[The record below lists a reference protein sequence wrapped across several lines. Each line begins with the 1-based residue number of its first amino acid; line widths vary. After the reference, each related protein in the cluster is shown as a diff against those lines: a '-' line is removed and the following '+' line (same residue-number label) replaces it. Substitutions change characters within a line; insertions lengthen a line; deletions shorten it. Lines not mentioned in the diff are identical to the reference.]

1 MILRD
6 LLTLGQQKLKQA
18 DIDTAGPDARLLAA
32 AAMEI
37 NTEQVT
43 LKALDHVSKQQQDH
57 FESMIEQRRNF
68 KPVSRILGKRQ
79 FWNRWFEI
87 SPDVLDPRGDSEV
100 LVNLALQQKADR
112 ILDLGTGSG
121 ILALTLLSEWP
132 DALAVG
138 ADICEKALLIA
149 QRNAVQLEVSDRFQA
164 QKSDWFEA
172 IVGQFDLIVSNP
184 PYIGEDEIPH
194 LDPDVR
200 LYDPMIAL
208 SPGRDALQAYQNIAS
223 DAIGY
228 LKPGGRLLVEI
239 GFRQG
244 EAVRALFASNGL
256 KSVETIQDLNGLDRV
271 VCAIKA
277 KFV

>member
-6 LLTLGQQKLKQA
+6 LLALGQQKLKQA
-18 DIDTAGPDARLLAA
+18 DIDTAGRDARLLAA
-32 AAMEI
+32 AAMDI
-37 NTEQVT
+37 NTAQVT

-57 FESMIEQRRNF
+57 FESMIEQRRSF

-121 ILALTLLSEWP
+121 ILALTLLSEWTN
-132 DALAVG
+132 ALAVG

-172 IVGQFDLIVSNP
+172 IGGQFDLIVSNP

-208 SPGRDALQAYQNIAS
+208 SPGRDALQAYQNIAR

-244 EAVRALFASNGL
+244 EAVRELFASNGL
-256 KSVETIQDLNGLDRV
+256 KEIEIIQDLNGLDRV

>member
-6 LLTLGQQKLKQA
+6 LLALGQQKLKQA
-18 DIDTAGPDARLLAA
+18 DIDTAGRDARLLAA
-32 AAMEI
+32 AAMDI
-37 NTEQVT
+37 NTAQVT

-57 FESMIEQRRNF
+57 FESMIEQRRSF

-132 DALAVG
+132 NASAVG

-149 QRNAVQLEVSDRFQA
+149 QRNAAQLEVSDRFQA

-172 IVGQFDLIVSNP
+172 IGGQFDLIVSNP

-208 SPGRDALQAYQNIAS
+208 SPGRDALQAYQNIAR

-244 EAVRALFASNGL
+244 EAVGELFASNGL
-256 KSVETIQDLNGLDRV
+256 KEIKIIQDLNGRDRV
-271 VCAIKA
+271 VRAIKA
-277 KFV
+277 KPV

>member
-6 LLTLGQQKLKQA
+6 LLTLGQQKLKLA
-18 DIDTAGPDARLLAA
+18 HIDTAGRDARLLAA

-37 NTEQVT
+37 STAQVT
-43 LKALDHVSKQQQDH
+43 LKALDPVSKLQQDH

-138 ADICEKALLIA
+138 VDICEKALLIA

-172 IVGQFDLIVSNP
+172 ISGQFDLIVSNP

-256 KSVETIQDLNGLDRV
+256 KLVETIQDLNGLDRV

-277 KFV
+277 KTV

>member
-18 DIDTAGPDARLLAA
+18 DIDTAGRDARILAA
-32 AAMEI
+32 AAMDI
-37 NTEQVT
+37 NTAHVA
-43 LKALDHVSKQQQDH
+43 LKAFDHVSKQQQDH
-57 FESMIEQRRNF
+57 FESMIEQRRSF

-149 QRNAVQLEVSDRFQA
+149 QRNAVQLEISDRFQA

-172 IVGQFDLIVSNP
+172 IGGQFDLIVSNP
-184 PYIGEDEIPH
+184 PYIGEDEVPH

-208 SPGRDALQAYQNIAS
+208 SPGRDALQAYQSIAR
-223 DAIGY
+223 DAIDY
-228 LKPGGRLLVEI
+228 LKPGGWLLVEI

-244 EAVRALFASNGL
+244 EAVRELFASNGL
-256 KSVETIQDLNGLDRV
+256 KEIEIIQDLNGRDRV
-271 VCAIKA
+271 VRAIKA
-277 KFV
+277 KLV

>member
-6 LLTLGQQKLKQA
+6 LLTLGQQKLKLEH
-18 DIDTAGPDARLLAA
+18 IDTAGRDARLLAA

-37 NTEQVT
+37 STAQVT
-43 LKALDHVSKQQQDH
+43 LKALDYVSKQQQDH

-138 ADICEKALLIA
+138 VDICEKALLIA

-172 IVGQFDLIVSNP
+172 ISGQFDLIVSNP

-277 KFV
+277 KTV

>member
-6 LLTLGQQKLKQA
+6 LLTLGQQKLKLA
-18 DIDTAGPDARLLAA
+18 HIDTAGRDARLLAA
-32 AAMEI
+32 VAMDI
-37 NTEQVT
+37 NTAQVT

-100 LVNLALQQKADR
+100 LVNSALQQKADR

-138 ADICEKALLIA
+138 VDICEKALLIA

-172 IVGQFDLIVSNP
+172 ISEQFDLIVSNP

-277 KFV
+277 KTV

>member
-6 LLTLGQQKLKQA
+6 LLALGQQKLKQA
-18 DIDTAGPDARLLAA
+18 HIDTAGRDARLLAA
-32 AAMEI
+32 AAMDI
-37 NTEQVT
+37 NTAQVT
-43 LKALDHVSKQQQDH
+43 LKALDHVSQQQQDH
-57 FESMIEQRRNF
+57 FESMIEQRRSF

-149 QRNAVQLEVSDRFQA
+149 QRNAAQLEVSDRFQA

-172 IVGQFDLIVSNP
+172 IGGQFDLIVSNP

-208 SPGRDALQAYQNIAS
+208 SPGRDALQAYQNIAR

-244 EAVRALFASNGL
+244 EAVRELFASNGL
-256 KSVETIQDLNGLDRV
+256 KEIEIIQDLNGLDRV

>member
-6 LLTLGQQKLKQA
+6 LLTLGQQKLKLA
-18 DIDTAGPDARLLAA
+18 HIDTAGRDAHLLAA

-37 NTEQVT
+37 STAQVT
-43 LKALDHVSKQQQDH
+43 LKALDYVSKQQQDH

-132 DALAVG
+132 NALAVG
-138 ADICEKALLIA
+138 ADICEKALLIE
-149 QRNAVQLEVSDRFQA
+149 QRNAAQLEVSDRFQA

-172 IVGQFDLIVSNP
+172 IGGQFDLIVSNP

-208 SPGRDALQAYQNIAS
+208 SPGRDALQAYQNIAR

-244 EAVRALFASNGL
+244 EAVGELFASNGL
-256 KSVETIQDLNGLDRV
+256 KEIKIIQDLNGRDRV
-271 VCAIKA
+271 VRAIKA
-277 KFV
+277 KTV

>member
-6 LLTLGQQKLKQA
+6 LLTLGQQKLKLA
-18 DIDTAGPDARLLAA
+18 HIDTARRDARLLAA

-37 NTEQVT
+37 NTAQVT

-132 DALAVG
+132 DSWAVG

-149 QRNAVQLEVSDRFQA
+149 QRNAVQHEVSDRFQA

-172 IVGQFDLIVSNP
+172 ISGQFDLIVSNP

-208 SPGRDALQAYQNIAS
+208 SPGRDALLAYQNIAS

-256 KSVETIQDLNGLDRV
+256 KSIEIIQDLNGLDRV
-271 VCAIKA
+271 VRAIKA
-277 KFV
+277 KTV

>member
-6 LLTLGQQKLKQA
+6 LLALGQQKLKQA
-18 DIDTAGPDARLLAA
+18 HIDTAGRDARLLAA

-37 NTEQVT
+37 NTAQVT

-57 FESMIEQRRNF
+57 FESMIEQRRSF

-138 ADICEKALLIA
+138 ADICKKALLIA

-172 IVGQFDLIVSNP
+172 ISGQFDLIVSNP

-208 SPGRDALQAYQNIAS
+208 SPGRDALQAYQNIAR

-244 EAVRALFASNGL
+244 EAVRELFASNGL
-256 KSVETIQDLNGLDRV
+256 KEIEIIQDLNGIDRV

>member
-6 LLTLGQQKLKQA
+6 LLTLGQQKLKLA
-18 DIDTAGPDARLLAA
+18 HIDTARRDARLLAA

-37 NTEQVT
+37 NTAQVT

-132 DALAVG
+132 DARAVG
-138 ADICEKALLIA
+138 VDICEKALLIA
-149 QRNAVQLEVSDRFQA
+149 QRNAVQHEVSDRFQA

-172 IVGQFDLIVSNP
+172 ISGQFDLIVSNP
-184 PYIGEDEIPH
+184 PYIGEDEVPH

-200 LYDPMIAL
+200 LYDPLIAL

-256 KSVETIQDLNGLDRV
+256 KSIEIIQDLNGLDRV
-271 VCAIKA
+271 VRAIKA
-277 KFV
+277 KTV

>member
-18 DIDTAGPDARLLAA
+18 DIDTAGRDARLLAA
-32 AAMEI
+32 AAMDI
-37 NTEQVT
+37 DTAQVT
-43 LKALDHVSKQQQDH
+43 LKALDHVSQQQQDH
-57 FESMIEQRRNF
+57 FESMIEQRLSF

-132 DALAVG
+132 NASAVG

-149 QRNAVQLEVSDRFQA
+149 QRNAAQLEVSDRFQA

-172 IVGQFDLIVSNP
+172 IGGQFDLIVSNP

-200 LYDPMIAL
+200 FYDPMIAL
-208 SPGRDALQAYQNIAS
+208 SPGRDALQAYQNIAR

-244 EAVRALFASNGL
+244 EAVGELFASNGL
-256 KSVETIQDLNGLDRV
+256 KEIKIIQDLNGRDRV
-271 VCAIKA
+271 VRAIKA
-277 KFV
+277 KPV

>member
-6 LLTLGQQKLKQA
+6 LLALGQQKLKQA
-18 DIDTAGPDARLLAA
+18 DIDTAGRDARLLAA

-37 NTEQVT
+37 NTAQVT

-172 IVGQFDLIVSNP
+172 ISGQFDLIVSNP

-208 SPGRDALQAYQNIAS
+208 SPGRDALQAYQNIAR

-244 EAVRALFASNGL
+244 EAVRELFASNGL
-256 KSVETIQDLNGLDRV
+256 KEIEIIQDLNGLDRV

>member
-6 LLTLGQQKLKQA
+6 LLALGQQKLKQA
-18 DIDTAGPDARLLAA
+18 DIDTAGRDARLLAA
-32 AAMEI
+32 AAMDI
-37 NTEQVT
+37 NTAQVT

-57 FESMIEQRRNF
+57 FESMIEQRRSF

-138 ADICEKALLIA
+138 VDICEKALLIA

-172 IVGQFDLIVSNP
+172 IGGQFDLIVSNP

-208 SPGRDALQAYQNIAS
+208 SPGRDALQAYQNIAR

-244 EAVRALFASNGL
+244 EAVRELFASNGL
-256 KSVETIQDLNGLDRV
+256 KEIEIIQDLNGLDRV

>member
-18 DIDTAGPDARLLAA
+18 DIDTAGRDARLLAA
-32 AAMEI
+32 AAMDI
-37 NTEQVT
+37 NTAQVT
-43 LKALDHVSKQQQDH
+43 LKALDHVSQQQQDH
-57 FESMIEQRRNF
+57 FESMIEQRRSF

-121 ILALTLLSEWP
+121 ILARTLLSEWP

-138 ADICEKALLIA
+138 VDICEKALLIA

-172 IVGQFDLIVSNP
+172 IGGQFDLIVSNP

-208 SPGRDALQAYQNIAS
+208 SPGRDALQAYQNIAR

-244 EAVRALFASNGL
+244 EAVGELFASNGL
-256 KSVETIQDLNGLDRV
+256 KEIKIIQDLNGRDRV
-271 VCAIKA
+271 VRAIKA
-277 KFV
+277 KPV

>member
-6 LLTLGQQKLKQA
+6 LLALGQQKLKQA
-18 DIDTAGPDARLLAA
+18 DIDTAGRDARLLAA
-32 AAMEI
+32 AAMDI
-37 NTEQVT
+37 NTAQVT

-57 FESMIEQRRNF
+57 FESMIEQRRSF

-172 IVGQFDLIVSNP
+172 IGGQFDLIVSNP

-208 SPGRDALQAYQNIAS
+208 SPGRDALQAYQNIAR

-244 EAVRALFASNGL
+244 EAVRELFASNGL
-256 KSVETIQDLNGLDRV
+256 KEIKIIQDLNGRDRV
-271 VCAIKA
+271 VRAIKA
-277 KFV
+277 KPV

>member
-6 LLTLGQQKLKQA
+6 LLTLGQQKLKLA
-18 DIDTAGPDARLLAA
+18 HIDTAGRDARLLAA

-37 NTEQVT
+37 STAQVT
-43 LKALDHVSKQQQDH
+43 LKALDYVSKQQQDH

-121 ILALTLLSEWP
+121 IFALTFLSEWP
-132 DALAVG
+132 NALAVG

-149 QRNAVQLEVSDRFQA
+149 QRNAAQLEVSDRFQA

-172 IVGQFDLIVSNP
+172 IGGQFDLIVSNP
-184 PYIGEDEIPH
+184 PYIGEGEIPH

-208 SPGRDALQAYQNIAS
+208 SPGRDALQAYRNIAR

-244 EAVRALFASNGL
+244 GAVGELFASNGL
-256 KSVETIQDLNGLDRV
+256 KEIKIIQDLNGRDRV
-271 VCAIKA
+271 VRAIKA
-277 KFV
+277 KPV

>member
-6 LLTLGQQKLKQA
+6 LLALGQQKLKQA
-18 DIDTAGPDARLLAA
+18 DIDTAGRDARLLAA
-32 AAMEI
+32 AAMDI
-37 NTEQVT
+37 NTAQVT

-57 FESMIEQRRNF
+57 FESMIEQRRSF

-87 SPDVLDPRGDSEV
+87 SPDVLDPRDDSEV

-172 IVGQFDLIVSNP
+172 ISGQFDLILSNP

-208 SPGRDALQAYQNIAS
+208 SPGRDALQAYQNIAR

-244 EAVRALFASNGL
+244 EAVRELFASNGL
-256 KSVETIQDLNGLDRV
+256 KEIEIIQDLNGLDRV

>member
-6 LLTLGQQKLKQA
+6 LLTLGQQKLKLA
-18 DIDTAGPDARLLAA
+18 HIDTAGRDARLLAA

-37 NTEQVT
+37 STAQVT
-43 LKALDHVSKQQQDH
+43 LKALDYVSKQQQDH

-138 ADICEKALLIA
+138 VDICEKALLIA

-172 IVGQFDLIVSNP
+172 ISGQFDLIVSNP

-208 SPGRDALQAYQNIAS
+208 SPGRDALKAYQNIAS

-256 KSVETIQDLNGLDRV
+256 KLVETIQDLNGLDRV

-277 KFV
+277 KTV

>member
-6 LLTLGQQKLKQA
+6 LLTLGQQKLKLA
-18 DIDTAGPDARLLAA
+18 HIDTAGRDARLLAA

-37 NTEQVT
+37 STAQVT
-43 LKALDHVSKQQQDH
+43 LKALDYVSKQQQDH

-138 ADICEKALLIA
+138 VDICEKALLIA

-172 IVGQFDLIVSNP
+172 ISGQFDLIVSNP

-244 EAVRALFASNGL
+244 EAVRALFALNGL

-277 KFV
+277 KTV

>member
-6 LLTLGQQKLKQA
+6 LLTLGQQKLKLA
-18 DIDTAGPDARLLAA
+18 HIDTARRDARLLAA

-37 NTEQVT
+37 NTAQVT

-132 DALAVG
+132 DARAVG
-138 ADICEKALLIA
+138 VDICEKALLIA
-149 QRNAVQLEVSDRFQA
+149 QRNAVQHEVSDRFQA

-172 IVGQFDLIVSNP
+172 ISGQFDLIVSNP

-239 GFRQG
+239 GFWQG

-256 KSVETIQDLNGLDRV
+256 KSIEIIQDLNGLDRV
-271 VCAIKA
+271 VRAIKA
-277 KFV
+277 KTV

>member
-6 LLTLGQQKLKQA
+6 LLTLGQQKLKLA
-18 DIDTAGPDARLLAA
+18 HIDTGGRDARLLAA

-37 NTEQVT
+37 STAQVT
-43 LKALDHVSKQQQDH
+43 LKALDPVSKQQQDH

-138 ADICEKALLIA
+138 VDICEKALLIA

-172 IVGQFDLIVSNP
+172 ISGQFDLIVSNP
-184 PYIGEDEIPH
+184 PYIGEDEIPY

-244 EAVRALFASNGL
+244 EAVRPLFASNGL

-277 KFV
+277 KTV

>member
-18 DIDTAGPDARLLAA
+18 DIDTAGRDARILAA
-32 AAMEI
+32 AAMDI
-37 NTEQVT
+37 NTAHVA
-43 LKALDHVSKQQQDH
+43 LKAFDHVSKQQQDH
-57 FESMIEQRRNF
+57 FESMIEQRRSF

-149 QRNAVQLEVSDRFQA
+149 QRNAVQLEISDRFQA

-172 IVGQFDLIVSNP
+172 IGGEFDLIVSNP
-184 PYIGEDEIPH
+184 PYIGEDEVPH

-208 SPGRDALQAYQNIAS
+208 SPGRDALQAYQSIAR
-223 DAIGY
+223 DAIDY
-228 LKPGGRLLVEI
+228 LKPGGWLLVEI

-244 EAVRALFASNGL
+244 EAVRELFASNGL
-256 KSVETIQDLNGLDRV
+256 KEIEIIQDLNGRDRV
-271 VCAIKA
+271 VRAIKA
-277 KFV
+277 KLV

>member
-6 LLTLGQQKLKQA
+6 LLALGQQKLKQA
-18 DIDTAGPDARLLAA
+18 DIDTAGRDARLLAA
-32 AAMEI
+32 AAMDI
-37 NTEQVT
+37 NTAQVT

-57 FESMIEQRRNF
+57 FESMIEQRRSF

-87 SPDVLDPRGDSEV
+87 SPDVLDPRDDSEV
-100 LVNLALQQKADR
+100 LVDLALQQKADR

-172 IVGQFDLIVSNP
+172 ISGQFDLILSNP

-208 SPGRDALQAYQNIAS
+208 SPGRDALQAYQNIAR

-244 EAVRALFASNGL
+244 EAVRELFASNGL
-256 KSVETIQDLNGLDRV
+256 KEIEIIQDLNGLDRV

>member
-6 LLTLGQQKLKQA
+6 LLALGQQKLKQA
-18 DIDTAGPDARLLAA
+18 DIDTAGRDARLLAA
-32 AAMEI
+32 AAMDI
-37 NTEQVT
+37 NTAQVT

-57 FESMIEQRRNF
+57 FESMIEQRRSF

-172 IVGQFDLIVSNP
+172 IGGQFDLIVSNP

-208 SPGRDALQAYQNIAS
+208 SPGRDALQAYQNIAC

-244 EAVRALFASNGL
+244 EAVRELFASNGL
-256 KSVETIQDLNGLDRV
+256 KEIKIIQDLNGRDRV
-271 VCAIKA
+271 VRAIKA
-277 KFV
+277 KPV

>member
-6 LLTLGQQKLKQA
+6 LLALGQQKLKQA
-18 DIDTAGPDARLLAA
+18 DIDTAGRDARLLAA
-32 AAMEI
+32 AAMDI
-37 NTEQVT
+37 NTAQVT

-57 FESMIEQRRNF
+57 FESMIEQRRSF

-138 ADICEKALLIA
+138 VDICEKALLIA

-172 IVGQFDLIVSNP
+172 ISGQFDLILSNP

-208 SPGRDALQAYQNIAS
+208 SPGRDALQAYQNIAR

-244 EAVRALFASNGL
+244 EAVRELFASNGL
-256 KSVETIQDLNGLDRV
+256 KEIEIIQDLNGLDRV

>member
-6 LLTLGQQKLKQA
+6 LLTLGQQKLKLA
-18 DIDTAGPDARLLAA
+18 HIDTAGRDARLLAA

-37 NTEQVT
+37 STAQVT
-43 LKALDHVSKQQQDH
+43 LKALDYVSKQQQDH

-138 ADICEKALLIA
+138 VDICEKALLIA

-172 IVGQFDLIVSNP
+172 ISGQFDLIVSNP

-256 KSVETIQDLNGLDRV
+256 KSIEIIQDLNGLDRV
-271 VCAIKA
+271 VRAIKA
-277 KFV
+277 KTV

>member
-6 LLTLGQQKLKQA
+6 LLALGQQKLKQA
-18 DIDTAGPDARLLAA
+18 HIDTAGRDARLLAA
-32 AAMEI
+32 AAMDI
-37 NTEQVT
+37 NTAQVT

-57 FESMIEQRRNF
+57 FESMIEQRRSF

-172 IVGQFDLIVSNP
+172 ISGQFDLIVSNP

-208 SPGRDALQAYQNIAS
+208 SPGRDALQAYQNIAR

-244 EAVRALFASNGL
+244 EAVRELFALNGL
-256 KSVETIQDLNGLDRV
+256 KEIEIIQDLNGLDRV

>member
-6 LLTLGQQKLKQA
+6 LLTLGQQKLKLA
-18 DIDTAGPDARLLAA
+18 HIDTPGRDARLLAA
-32 AAMEI
+32 AAMDI
-37 NTEQVT
+37 NTAQVT

-132 DALAVG
+132 DARAVG
-138 ADICEKALLIA
+138 VDICEKALLIA
-149 QRNAVQLEVSDRFQA
+149 QRNAVQHEVSDRFQA

-172 IVGQFDLIVSNP
+172 ISGQFDLIVSNP

-208 SPGRDALQAYQNIAS
+208 SPGRDALLAYQNIAS

-256 KSVETIQDLNGLDRV
+256 KSIEIIQDLNGLDRV
-271 VCAIKA
+271 VRAIKA
-277 KFV
+277 KTV

>member
-6 LLTLGQQKLKQA
+6 LLALGQQKLKQA
-18 DIDTAGPDARLLAA
+18 DIDTAGRDARLLAA
-32 AAMEI
+32 AAMDI
-37 NTEQVT
+37 NTAQVT

-57 FESMIEQRRNF
+57 FESMIEQRRSF

-87 SPDVLDPRGDSEV
+87 SPDVLDPRDDSEV

-172 IVGQFDLIVSNP
+172 ISGQFDLILSNP

-200 LYDPMIAL
+200 LYDPVIAL
-208 SPGRDALQAYQNIAS
+208 SPGRDALQAYQNIAR

-244 EAVRALFASNGL
+244 EAVRELFASNGL
-256 KSVETIQDLNGLDRV
+256 KEIEIIQDLNGLDRV

>member
-18 DIDTAGPDARLLAA
+18 DIDTAGRDARLLAA
-32 AAMEI
+32 AAMDI
-37 NTEQVT
+37 NTAQVT
-43 LKALDHVSKQQQDH
+43 LKALDHVSQQQQDH
-57 FESMIEQRRNF
+57 FESMIEQRRSF

-149 QRNAVQLEVSDRFQA
+149 QRNAAQLEVSDRFQA

-172 IVGQFDLIVSNP
+172 IGGQFDLIVSNP

-208 SPGRDALQAYQNIAS
+208 SPGRDALQAYQNIAR

-244 EAVRALFASNGL
+244 EAVGELFASNGL
-256 KSVETIQDLNGLDRV
+256 KEIKIIQDLNGRDRV
-271 VCAIKA
+271 VRAIKA
-277 KFV
+277 KPV

>member
-6 LLTLGQQKLKQA
+6 LLTLGQQKLKLA
-18 DIDTAGPDARLLAA
+18 HIDTAGRDARLLAA

-37 NTEQVT
+37 STAQVT
-43 LKALDHVSKQQQDH
+43 LKALDYVSKQQQDH

-138 ADICEKALLIA
+138 VDICEKALLIA

-172 IVGQFDLIVSNP
+172 ISGQFDLIVSNP

-256 KSVETIQDLNGLDRV
+256 KSIEIIQDLNGLDRV

-277 KFV
+277 KTV

>member
-6 LLTLGQQKLKQA
+6 LLTLGQQKLKLA
-18 DIDTAGPDARLLAA
+18 HIDTAGRDARLLAA

-37 NTEQVT
+37 STAQVT
-43 LKALDHVSKQQQDH
+43 LKALDYVSKQQQDH

-138 ADICEKALLIA
+138 VDICEKALLIA

-172 IVGQFDLIVSNP
+172 ISGQFDLIVSNP

-200 LYDPMIAL
+200 LYDPMTAL
-208 SPGRDALQAYQNIAS
+208 SPGRDALQAYKNIAS

-256 KSVETIQDLNGLDRV
+256 KSVETNQDLNGLDRV

-277 KFV
+277 KTV

>member
-18 DIDTAGPDARLLAA
+18 DIDTAGRDARLLAA
-32 AAMEI
+32 AAMDI
-37 NTEQVT
+37 NTAQVT

-57 FESMIEQRRNF
+57 FESMIEQRRSF

-138 ADICEKALLIA
+138 VDICEKALLIA
-149 QRNAVQLEVSDRFQA
+149 QRNAVQHEVSDRFQA

-172 IVGQFDLIVSNP
+172 ISGQFDLIVSNP

-208 SPGRDALQAYQNIAS
+208 SPGRDALLAYQNIAS

-256 KSVETIQDLNGLDRV
+256 KSIEIIQDLNGLDRV
-271 VCAIKA
+271 VRAIKA
-277 KFV
+277 KTV

>member
-18 DIDTAGPDARLLAA
+18 DIDTAGRDARLLAA
-32 AAMEI
+32 AAMDI
-37 NTEQVT
+37 NTAQVT

-57 FESMIEQRRNF
+57 FESMIEQRRSF

-121 ILALTLLSEWP
+121 ILALTILSEWP

-172 IVGQFDLIVSNP
+172 IGGQFDLIVSNP

-208 SPGRDALQAYQNIAS
+208 SPGRDALLAYQNIAS

-256 KSVETIQDLNGLDRV
+256 KSIEIIQDLNGLDRV
-271 VCAIKA
+271 VRAIKA
-277 KFV
+277 KTV

>member
-18 DIDTAGPDARLLAA
+18 DIDTAGRDARLLAA
-32 AAMEI
+32 AAMDI
-37 NTEQVT
+37 NTAQVT
-43 LKALDHVSKQQQDH
+43 LKALDHVSQQQQDH
-57 FESMIEQRRNF
+57 FESMIEQRRSF

-132 DALAVG
+132 NASAVG

-149 QRNAVQLEVSDRFQA
+149 QRNAAQLEVSDRFQA

-172 IVGQFDLIVSNP
+172 IGGQFDLIVSNP

-208 SPGRDALQAYQNIAS
+208 SPGRDALQAYQNIAR

-228 LKPGGRLLVEI
+228 LKPGGRLVVEI

-244 EAVRALFASNGL
+244 EAVGELFASNGL
-256 KSVETIQDLNGLDRV
+256 KEIKIIQDLNGRDRV
-271 VCAIKA
+271 VRAIKA
-277 KFV
+277 QPV

>member
-6 LLTLGQQKLKQA
+6 LLTLGQQKLKLA
-18 DIDTAGPDARLLAA
+18 HIDTAGRDARLLAA

-37 NTEQVT
+37 STAQVT
-43 LKALDHVSKQQQDH
+43 LKALDYVSKQQQDH

-87 SPDVLDPRGDSEV
+87 SPDVLDPRGDSEG

-138 ADICEKALLIA
+138 VDICEKALLIA

-172 IVGQFDLIVSNP
+172 ISGQFDLIVSNP

-244 EAVRALFASNGL
+244 EAVREFFASNGL
-256 KSVETIQDLNGLDRV
+256 KEIEIIQDLNGLDRV

>member
-18 DIDTAGPDARLLAA
+18 DIDTAGRDARLLAA
-32 AAMEI
+32 AAMDI
-37 NTEQVT
+37 NTAQVT
-43 LKALDHVSKQQQDH
+43 LKALDHVSQQQQDH
-57 FESMIEQRRNF
+57 FESMIEQRRSF

-132 DALAVG
+132 NASAVG

-149 QRNAVQLEVSDRFQA
+149 QRNAAQLEVSDRFQA

-172 IVGQFDLIVSNP
+172 IGGQFDLIVSNP

-208 SPGRDALQAYQNIAS
+208 SPGRDALQAYQNIAR

-244 EAVRALFASNGL
+244 EAVGQLFASNGL
-256 KSVETIQDLNGLDRV
+256 KEIKIIQDLNGRDRV
-271 VCAIKA
+271 VRAIKA
-277 KFV
+277 KPV